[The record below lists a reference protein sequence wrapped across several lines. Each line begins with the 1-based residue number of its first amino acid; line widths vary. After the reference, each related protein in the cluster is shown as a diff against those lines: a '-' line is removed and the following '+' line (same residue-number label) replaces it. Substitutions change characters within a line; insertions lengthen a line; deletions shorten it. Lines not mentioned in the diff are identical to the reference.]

1 MNKLV
6 KGVSKTDLYNEFLK
20 SLNGILDLT
29 DRELQLL
36 STFIQL
42 DINTPKLPNISKNVI
57 STENRKYIRKTL
69 GITPD
74 NLSRY
79 ITKFKNQGI
88 LVKGRVEDEV
98 MVNKALIP
106 EVIGDRVQITIVLR
120 LNKNES
126 TINSA

>member
-6 KGVSKTDLYNEFLK
+6 KSVNKTDLYAEFLK

-29 DRELQLL
+29 DRELELL
-36 STFIQL
+36 GTFIQI

-88 LVKGRVEDEV
+88 LVKGKIEDEV

-106 EVIGDRVQITIVLR
+106 EIIGDRVQITIILKV
-120 LNKNES
+120 NKENED
-126 TINSA
+126 

>member
-74 NLSRY
+74 KLSRY

-120 LNKNES
+120 LNKDES
-126 TINSA
+126 TINNA

>member
-6 KGVSKTDLYNEFLK
+6 KGVSKTDLYNEFLR
-20 SLNGILDLT
+20 SLNCILKLT
-29 DRELQLL
+29 DRELELL
-36 STFIQL
+36 ATFIDI

-57 STENRKYIRKTL
+57 STENRKYIRKIL

-120 LNKNES
+120 LNKDES
-126 TINSA
+126 TINNA

>member
-6 KGVSKTDLYNEFLK
+6 KSVNKTDLYAEFLK

-29 DRELQLL
+29 DRELELL
-36 STFIQL
+36 GTFIQI

-88 LVKGRVEDEV
+88 LVRGKIEDEV

-106 EVIGDRVQITIVLR
+106 EIIGDRVQITIILKV
-120 LNKNES
+120 NKEDEN
-126 TINSA
+126 

>member
-6 KGVSKTDLYNEFLK
+6 KSVSKADLNTEFLK

-29 DRELQLL
+29 DRELELL
-36 STFIQL
+36 AAFIAI

-57 STENRKYIRKTL
+57 STENRKYIRKVL

-88 LVKGRVEDEV
+88 LIKGKIEDEV
-98 MVNKALIP
+98 VVNKALIP
-106 EVIGDRVQITIVLR
+106 EIIGDRVQITIILR
-120 LNKNES
+120 VNKDED
-126 TINSA
+126 

>member
-79 ITKFKNQGI
+79 ISKFKKEGLLVQG
-88 LVKGRVEDEV
+88 KAEDELV
-98 MVNKALIP
+98 VNKILIP
-106 EVIGDRVQITIVLR
+106 EIIKDRVQITLILR
-120 LNKNES
+120 VNE
-126 TINSA
+126 

>member
-6 KGVSKTDLYNEFLK
+6 KGISKTDLYNEFLK

-120 LNKNES
+120 LNKDES
-126 TINSA
+126 TISNA

>member
-6 KGVSKTDLYNEFLK
+6 KGVSKTALYNEFLK

-120 LNKNES
+120 LNKDES
-126 TINSA
+126 TINNA

>member
-6 KGVSKTDLYNEFLK
+6 KSVARTDLYTEFLK

-29 DRELQLL
+29 GRELELL
-36 STFIQL
+36 ATFIEL

-57 STENRKYIRKTL
+57 STENRKYIRRTL

-79 ITKFKNQGI
+79 IAKFKSQGI
-88 LVKGRVEDEV
+88 LVKGKLEDEV
-98 MVNKALIP
+98 IVNKALIP
-106 EVIGDRVQITIVLR
+106 EIIGDRVQVTIILR
-120 LNKNES
+120 LKKDENE
-126 TINSA
+126 INNA

>member
-6 KGVSKTDLYNEFLK
+6 KSVSKTDLYTEFLK

-29 DRELQLL
+29 DRELELL
-36 STFIQL
+36 GTFIQIDL
-42 DINTPKLPNISKNVI
+42 NTPKLPNISKNVI

-88 LVKGRVEDEV
+88 LVKGRIEDEI

-106 EVIGDRVQITIVLR
+106 EIIGDRVQITIILKV
-120 LNKNES
+120 NKENES
-126 TINSA
+126 

>member
-6 KGVSKTDLYNEFLK
+6 KGVSKTDLYNEFLR
-20 SLNGILDLT
+20 SLNGILKLT
-29 DRELQLL
+29 DRELELL
-36 STFIQL
+36 STFIQI

-79 ITKFKNQGI
+79 ITKFKNSGI
-88 LVKGRVEDEV
+88 LGKGKIEDEV
-98 MVNKALIP
+98 VVNKALIP
-106 EVIGDRVQITIVLR
+106 EVIGDRVQITIILR
-120 LNKNES
+120 LNKDEN
-126 TINSA
+126 TINNA